1 MKKTVFYLLVM
12 LIACTFTAQSQCDT
26 VYPPE
31 HLNDYILPS
40 ALIGNSEN
48 VCTFSVYE
56 PFDPFFQTICIGRLK
71 FFGDYSTDRYTLA
84 VPYYSDTLISIY
96 GVSIAAWHINT
107 DANVSVKFQIRD
119 SIPDN
124 VLRNKDASSAMQSDG
139 CYYTEIFFDNPITV
153 QGLYHVAI
161 ECNGIYEKYHPFMIG
176 AYNMWWQIQLVF
188 EECGRGCVSDYPALF
203 KSQRDSLWHNFDTI
217 DQNNTWSPKGAN
229 RDAIFLMFPIKG
241 DLVLPSDTVIT
252 DTASSALGVNILN
265 EESVRVYPNPAS
277 DVLNVASDYNILNIA
292 IFDAMNRLV
301 EEREVNAKNV
311 RINIAKR
318 PSGVYFI
325 KVRTD
330 RGYTMRKFVIR

>member
-1 MKKTVFYLLVM
+1 MKTKVFFLFAM
-12 LIACTFTAQSQCDT
+12 LTAFASKGQDT

-40 ALIGNSEN
+40 VLRDNNER
-48 VCTFSVYE
+48 VCAFSVYE
-56 PFDPFFQTICIGRLK
+56 PFYAHSIASCINWLR
-71 FFGDYSTDRYTLA
+71 FDENYNIDRYTLV
-84 VPYYSDTLISIY
+84 VPYYSDTLVSIY
-96 GVSIAAWHINT
+96 GVSVAAAHLNT
-107 DANVSVKFQIRD
+107 NANVSVKFQIRD

-124 VLRNKDASSAMQSDG
+124 VLRNKDASPAMQSNG
-139 CYYTEIFFDNPITV
+139 YYYTEIFFDNPITV

-161 ECNGIYEKYHPFMIG
+161 ECNGIYEKYCPFTVG
-176 AYNMWWQIQLVF
+176 GYTSWWEMQYVF
-188 EECGRGCVSDYPALF
+188 EECGNGCVSEYPALF
-203 KSQRDSLWHNFDTI
+203 KWQRDSLWHNFDTI
-217 DQNNTWSPKGAN
+217 DQNNTWTPTSAN
-229 RDAIFLMFPIKG
+229 YDALFLAFPIKG

-252 DTASSALGVNILN
+252 DTVSSALGVNILN

-277 DVLNVASDYNILNIA
+277 DVLNVASDYNIQNIA

-311 RINIAKR
+311 RISLAKR
-318 PSGVYFI
+318 PSAVYFI

>member
-1 MKKTVFYLLVM
+1 MKTKVFFLFAM
-12 LIACTFTAQSQCDT
+12 LTGFASMGQDT

-40 ALIGNSEN
+40 VLRDNSER
-48 VCTFSVYE
+48 VCAFSVYE
-56 PFDPFFQTICIGRLK
+56 PFYALSIASCINWLR
-71 FFGDYSTDRYTLA
+71 FNENYNIDRYTLA

-96 GVSIAAWHINT
+96 GVSVAAAHLNT
-107 DANVSVKFQIRD
+107 NANVSVKFQIRD

-124 VLRNKDASSAMQSDG
+124 ILRNKDASPAMQSNG
-139 CYYTEIFFDNPITV
+139 YYYTEIFFDNPITV

-161 ECNGIYEKYHPFMIG
+161 ECNGIYEKYCPFTVG
-176 AYNMWWQIQLVF
+176 AYTSWWEMQYVF
-188 EECGRGCVSDYPALF
+188 EECGNGCVSDYPALF
-203 KSQRDSLWHNFDTI
+203 KWQRDSLWHNFDTI
-217 DQNNTWSPKGAN
+217 DQNNTWAPTSAN
-229 RDAIFLMFPIKG
+229 YDALFLAFPIKG

-252 DTASSALGVNILN
+252 DTANSALGVNILN

-301 EEREVNAKNV
+301 EEREVNAKNI
-311 RINIAKR
+311 RISLAKR
-318 PSGVYFI
+318 PTGVYFI

-330 RGYTMRKFVIR
+330 RGSTMRKFVIR

>member
-1 MKKTVFYLLVM
+1 MKTRVFFLFAM
-12 LIACTFTAQSQCDT
+12 LTAFAGKGQDT

-40 ALIGNSEN
+40 VLRGNSDK
-48 VCTFSVYE
+48 VCAFSVYE
-56 PFDPFFQTICIGRLK
+56 PFVPFFQTLCVGRLK

-84 VPYYSDTLISIY
+84 VPYYSDTLVSIY
-96 GVSIAAWHINT
+96 GVSVAAWHINT

-124 VLRNKDASSAMQSDG
+124 ILRTKDASSAMQSDW

-161 ECNGIYEKYHPFMIG
+161 ECNGIHEKYHPLMVG
-176 AYNMWWQIQLVF
+176 AYTSLWDMQDVF
-188 EECGRGCVSDYPALF
+188 EECGCGCVSDYPALF

-217 DQNNTWSPKGAN
+217 DQNNTWTPTGAN
-229 RDAIFLMFPIKG
+229 RDVIFLAFPIKG
-241 DLVLPSDTVIT
+241 ESVLPNDTTIT
-252 DTASSALGVNILN
+252 DTASSALSANLLN

-277 DVLNVASDYNILNIA
+277 EVLNVASDYNILNVA

-301 EEREVNAKNV
+301 KEKEVNAKNI
-311 RINIAKR
+311 RISLAQR
-318 PSGVYFI
+318 SAGVYFI

-330 RGYTMRKFVIR
+330 RGSTIRKFVIR

>member
-1 MKKTVFYLLVM
+1 MKTKVFFLFAM
-12 LIACTFTAQSQCDT
+12 LTAFASKGQDT

-40 ALIGNSEN
+40 VLRDNNER
-48 VCTFSVYE
+48 VCAFSVYE
-56 PFDPFFQTICIGRLK
+56 PFYAHSIASCINWLR
-71 FFGDYSTDRYTLA
+71 FDENYNIDRYTLV
-84 VPYYSDTLISIY
+84 VPYYSDTLVSIY
-96 GVSIAAWHINT
+96 GVSVAAAHLNT
-107 DANVSVKFQIRD
+107 NANVSVKFQIRD

-124 VLRNKDASSAMQSDG
+124 VLRNKDASPAMQSNG
-139 CYYTEIFFDNPITV
+139 YYYTEIFFDNPITV

-161 ECNGIYEKYHPFMIG
+161 ECNGIYEKYCPFTVG
-176 AYNMWWQIQLVF
+176 GYTSWWEMQYVF
-188 EECGRGCVSDYPALF
+188 EECGNGCVSEYPALF
-203 KSQRDSLWHNFDTI
+203 KWQRDSLWHNFDTI
-217 DQNNTWSPKGAN
+217 DQNNTWTPTSAN
-229 RDAIFLMFPIKG
+229 YDALFLAFPIKG

-252 DTASSALGVNILN
+252 DTVSSALGVNILN

-311 RINIAKR
+311 RISLAKR
-318 PSGVYFI
+318 PSAVYFI